1 MVFGEAIGDG
11 FEAELREG
19 CEEGLDVRVEEK
31 TAVVVIGVEE
41 GDVEI
46 GGEAEKLG

>member
-11 FEAELREG
+11 FEAELRVG
-19 CEEGLDVRVEEK
+19 CEAGLDVGVEEK
-31 TAVVVIGVEE
+31 TAVAVVRVEE